1 MSNEIE
7 EIWKRI
13 SAGLKAFISSRVNDN
28 IAVDDILQ
36 DVFIKIHTK
45 IDSLNDKEK
54 IQPWI
59 YQIGRNE
66 INDYYRRLKKLE
78 KTTGPLIDLSDNS
91 LEHSM
96 NEAIEDMIRMMDD
109 MPAEYCEA
117 LCNTEIFGVSQKEYA
132 KKVGISYTAA
142 KSRVQRARKML
153 KDTMMKC
160 CHYQFDKY
168 GTIVDFHPITCCC
181 CSQHQH

>member
-1 MSNEIE
+1 VRINNNEAMSNEIE

-45 IDSLNDKEK
+45 IDSLNDKE
-54 IQPWI
+54 
-59 YQIGRNE
+59 
-66 INDYYRRLKKLE
+66 RRLKKLE